1 MKDLVV
7 PAPMRII
14 HSANTALTF
23 CSPTSSFGRK
33 KEKSV
38 TRRVHSI
45 PNNRVDK
52 ITDFIHAESSRAV
65 SVVHCKLAWAALNTT
80 WYIRGLTGDVSA
92 ESELSF
98 ELDIAYSRV
107 WKCYSFWSPRCT
119 CDKKKNKK
127 KMGWWNWENL
137 WFAAP
142 CSEPPGL
149 VVTEMELFAFRC
161 TNFALSGDSKCIWFQ
176 EFFKNWL

>member
-65 SVVHCKLAWAALNTT
+65 SVVHCKLASAALNTT

-119 CDKKKNKK
+119 CDKKKIKK
-127 KMGWWNWENL
+127 NGVMKLGE
-137 WFAAP
+137 FVI
-142 CSEPPGL
+142 CSSMLRATRISRDRNG
-149 VVTEMELFAFRC
+149 VVRLQMHKFRS
-161 TNFALSGDSKCIWFQ
+161 FW
-176 EFFKNWL
+176 